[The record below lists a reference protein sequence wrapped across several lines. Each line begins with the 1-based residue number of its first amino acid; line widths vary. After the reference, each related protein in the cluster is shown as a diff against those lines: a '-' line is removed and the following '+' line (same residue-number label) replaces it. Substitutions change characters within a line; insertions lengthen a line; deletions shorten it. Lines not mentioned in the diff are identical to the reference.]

1 MPQVI
6 VDTTDPGVPGGV
18 FALHSLWKEL
28 QRLENLAEQLDQPV
42 AAHLLGMAVLDVE
55 DSLARGAAE

>member
-1 MPQVI
+1 MSQLVA
-6 VDTTDPGVPGGV
+6 DATDPGVPGGV

-28 QRLENLAEQLDQPV
+28 QRLEHLAEHLDQPV

-55 DSLARGAAE
+55 DSLARSAAE